1 MTNKIMDYSS
11 ILKPSQAE
19 QTEKRSRFIARIIP
33 VSHIDEVDKIL
44 QQVRNDYPG
53 AAHYCWAYLIRGENN
68 LLERYND
75 DGEPSGTAGLPILT
89 VLKNSG
95 LQDLL
100 AVVVRYFGGT
110 LLGTGGLVRAYTQAV
125 QAALSGVPTV
135 RYTYCRR
142 IDIRIDYQFYGFF
155 ERILRRYILQIDDIQ
170 FTSQVTIVGWVPLQ
184 WQDRFLFELK
194 EATAGQAAI
203 ELGQESYI
211 PDLPA

>member
-1 MTNKIMDYSS
+1 MDYSS

-95 LQDLL
+95 LQDSGGGGSLFQEHWNW
-100 AVVVRYFGGT
+100 RFGT
-110 LLGTGGLVRAYTQAV
+110 RLPRHTGG
-125 QAALSGVPTV
+125 SF
-135 RYTYCRR
+135 RYQRFVILCRR
-142 IDIRIDYQFYGFF
+142 IDIRMIYQFYGFLKDF
-155 ERILRRYILQIDDIQ
+155 TSLYPADCDIQ
-170 FTSQVTIVGWVPLQ
+170 FTSQTVLAGYYCSGRIG
-184 WQDRFLFELK
+184 FFELK

-203 ELGQESYI
+203 G
-211 PDLPA
+211 